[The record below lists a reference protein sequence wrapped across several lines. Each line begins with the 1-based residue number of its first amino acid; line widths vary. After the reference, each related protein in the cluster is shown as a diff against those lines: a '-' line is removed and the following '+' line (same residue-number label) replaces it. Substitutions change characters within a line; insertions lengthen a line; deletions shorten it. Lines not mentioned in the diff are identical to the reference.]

1 MIISG
6 YRDFVIVVFRPFTI
20 FIKGG
25 SGVERDNSKV
35 EAVFNWDTTGSM
47 SPCIRL
53 VRKHVEAALTTL
65 FKEIPELRI
74 GLGVNGDYCDQDIY
88 VTKWLDL
95 STNIH
100 SLTQFVRTVSITNG
114 GDLPECY
121 ELVLHKARN
130 LDWSHNATKVFVLI
144 ADDVPH
150 PTNDPQ
156 NRAYNGRRPDFRGL
170 DWREEARALRAMGVV
185 VYSVQCLNKGSYADR
200 FYRELAEITG
210 GFHLTLDQ
218 FSEVIDL
225 IMAICYKQ
233 VGSET
238 LHAFEEKVVG
248 AKRMTRALDHSF
260 GLLAGRE
267 RSTRFAGHLRD
278 LEAVPPGRFQI
289 LGVEDDVPIR
299 EFVEAN
305 DLIFGKGQGFYE
317 FTKTETVQENKEVVL
332 RDKETGDM
340 FTGAKAREMIGLP
353 YGTRGRIKPV
363 FLDKYNIFVQSTSY
377 NRKLSGGTRFLY
389 EVDPFH

>member
-1 MIISG
+1 M
-6 YRDFVIVVFRPFTI
+6 
-20 FIKGG
+20 
-25 SGVERDNSKV
+25 ERDNSKV

-47 SPCIRL
+47 SPCIKL
-53 VRKHVEAALTTL
+53 VRKHVEASLTTL

-74 GLGVNGDYCDQDIY
+74 GLGVNGDYCDRAVY
-88 VTKWLDL
+88 VTKWHDL

-100 SLTQFVRTVSITNG
+100 SLTQFVRTVPTTGG

-121 ELVLHKARN
+121 ELVLHEAKN
-130 LDWSHNATKVFVLI
+130 LDWSHNATKVLVLI

-150 PTNDPQ
+150 PPTYPGNTKK
-156 NRAYNGRRPDFRGL
+156 L
-170 DWREEARALRAMGVV
+170 DWRKEASLLREMGIS
-185 VYSVQCLNKGSYADR
+185 VYSVQCLSKGSHADR

-225 IMAICYKQ
+225 IMAICYRQ
-233 VGSET
+233 IGPEPLRT
-238 LHAFEEKVVG
+238 WEEKVVG
-248 AKRMTRALDHSF
+248 AKRMTRALDYSF
-260 GLLAGRE
+260 GLLAGRKN
-267 RSTRFAGHLRD
+267 STRFAGHKRD
-278 LEAVPPGRFQI
+278 LEAVSPGRFQI
-289 LGVEDDVPIR
+289 LGVEDDAPIR

-305 DLIFGKGQGFYE
+305 DLIFGKGRGFYE
-317 FTKTETVQENKEVVL
+317 FTKTETVQEKKEVVL

-353 YGTRGRIKPV
+353 YGTRGRVRPV
-363 FLDKYNIFVQSTSY
+363 FLDQYDIFIQSTSY

-389 EVDPFH
+389 EVDLLR